1 MVYQIHECLS
11 LYIYI
16 YIYVEYA
23 ALSLTRLPTT
33 GEPYIQLGGGHIRK
47 NGGLSDY

>member
-1 MVYQIHECLS
+1 MVYQIYESLS
-11 LYIYI
+11 IYI
-16 YIYVEYA
+16 YMEYA

-47 NGGLSDY
+47 NGGLSEY